1 MGNRLSI
8 NDFVRIKL
16 PEYFHISL
24 IFSIFMV
31 ENSLVWLM
39 VSLKFEYMFELLL
52 IIYLVPVIIIL
63 SLLWRLVLWLVRN
76 VLRLA
81 GWLLKKV
88 CVLVWK
94 GLLLLV
100 GIFLGRCCVPS
111 AGFKIRVKQQSRTCL
126 GRAGTASCCSRV
138 ERCSSLMSGVYL
150 TDKQAKI
157 LCLCFF
163 HRQPLFDYHNF

>member
-8 NDFVRIKL
+8 KGFVGKL
-16 PEYFHISL
+16 QPKYFRMSL

-31 ENSLVWLM
+31 KNSLVWLM
-39 VSLKFEYMFELLL
+39 VSLNFEYMFELLL

-100 GIFLGRCCVPS
+100 GIFLGRCCVNRPPD
-111 AGFKIRVKQQSRTCL
+111 SR
-126 GRAGTASCCSRV
+126 
-138 ERCSSLMSGVYL
+138 
-150 TDKQAKI
+150 
-157 LCLCFF
+157 
-163 HRQPLFDYHNF
+163 

>member
-8 NDFVRIKL
+8 KGFVGKL
-16 PEYFHISL
+16 QPKYFRMSL

-31 ENSLVWLM
+31 KNSLVWLM
-39 VSLKFEYMFELLL
+39 VSLNFEYMFELLL
-52 IIYLVPVIIIL
+52 IIYLVPVIIVL
-63 SLLWRLVLWLVRN
+63 SLLLRLVLWLARN

-100 GIFLGRCCVPS
+100 GIFLGRCCVNRPPD
-111 AGFKIRVKQQSRTCL
+111 SR
-126 GRAGTASCCSRV
+126 
-138 ERCSSLMSGVYL
+138 
-150 TDKQAKI
+150 
-157 LCLCFF
+157 
-163 HRQPLFDYHNF
+163 

>member
-8 NDFVRIKL
+8 KGFVGKL
-16 PEYFHISL
+16 QPKYFRMSL

-31 ENSLVWLM
+31 KNSLVWLM

-52 IIYLVPVIIIL
+52 IIYLVPVIIVL
-63 SLLWRLVLWLVRN
+63 SLLLRLVLWLARN

-100 GIFLGRCCVPS
+100 GIFLGRCCVNRPPD
-111 AGFKIRVKQQSRTCL
+111 SR
-126 GRAGTASCCSRV
+126 
-138 ERCSSLMSGVYL
+138 
-150 TDKQAKI
+150 
-157 LCLCFF
+157 
-163 HRQPLFDYHNF
+163 

>member
-76 VLRLA
+76 VLA

-100 GIFLGRCCVPS
+100 GIFLGRCCVNRPPD
-111 AGFKIRVKQQSRTCL
+111 SR
-126 GRAGTASCCSRV
+126 
-138 ERCSSLMSGVYL
+138 
-150 TDKQAKI
+150 
-157 LCLCFF
+157 
-163 HRQPLFDYHNF
+163 

>member
-1 MGNRLSI
+1 
-8 NDFVRIKL
+8 
-16 PEYFHISL
+16 
-24 IFSIFMV
+24 MV
-31 ENSLVWLM
+31 EKSLVWLM
-39 VSLKFEYMFELLL
+39 VSYKFEYMFELLL

-100 GIFLGRCCVPS
+100 GIFLGRCCVNRPPD
-111 AGFKIRVKQQSRTCL
+111 SR
-126 GRAGTASCCSRV
+126 
-138 ERCSSLMSGVYL
+138 
-150 TDKQAKI
+150 
-157 LCLCFF
+157 
-163 HRQPLFDYHNF
+163 

>member
-8 NDFVRIKL
+8 KGFVGKL
-16 PEYFHISL
+16 QPKYFRMSL

-31 ENSLVWLM
+31 KNSLVWLM
-39 VSLKFEYMFELLL
+39 VSLNFEYMFELLL
-52 IIYLVPVIIIL
+52 IIYLVPVIIVL
-63 SLLWRLVLWLVRN
+63 SLLLRLVLWLARN

-100 GIFLGRCCVPS
+100 GIFLGRCCANRPPD
-111 AGFKIRVKQQSRTCL
+111 SR
-126 GRAGTASCCSRV
+126 
-138 ERCSSLMSGVYL
+138 
-150 TDKQAKI
+150 
-157 LCLCFF
+157 
-163 HRQPLFDYHNF
+163 